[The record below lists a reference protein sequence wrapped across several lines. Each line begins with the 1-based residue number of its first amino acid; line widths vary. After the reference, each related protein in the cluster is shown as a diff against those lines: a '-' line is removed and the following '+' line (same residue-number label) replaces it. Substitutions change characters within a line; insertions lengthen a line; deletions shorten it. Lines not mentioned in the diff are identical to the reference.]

1 MRDGLLTAPEAGAR
15 RGLTPG
21 CPRLPKA
28 PEELVVSWSPGGHR
42 QPRQQRGWEGD
53 AQTSLFCWAR
63 WTQGAAAPCPGPAP
77 SVSRAWHSDA
87 LRGGDCGPPATGLRS
102 GGAVPTHCPRGWG
115 VGTPQTHLHLLL
127 GVQLLPEGLHAR
139 RKAQE
144 ALDALPEELL
154 VVGLHRLLLP
164 RLLPPPLLH
173 EAPPGSPGLQGEE
186 R

>member
-1 MRDGLLTAPEAGAR
+1 M
-15 RGLTPG
+15 
-21 CPRLPKA
+21 
-28 PEELVVSWSPGGHR
+28 
-42 QPRQQRGWEGD
+42 
-53 AQTSLFCWAR
+53 
-63 WTQGAAAPCPGPAP
+63 PA
-77 SVSRAWHSDA
+77 
-87 LRGGDCGPPATGLRS
+87 
-102 GGAVPTHCPRGWG
+102 HCPRGWG

-154 VVGLHRLLLP
+154 VVGLHCLLLP